1 MFKKAKRPIKEEN
14 PEKDTNI
21 VVEIENVKDLLV
33 EDFGLKDGVLQ
44 TIFGLHRAEIR
55 LNEYGKTQM
64 YWYKAD
70 GTPQKS
76 EPLTVKKNFS
86 IQLKQWK
93 ETAKSIQQT
102 FSEQRQRFDQFY
114 RENKNISFP
123 HFQRY
128 FIAHEIIK
136 HLAKKLI
143 WQFEYKDQLF
153 SGFFF
158 GKTWR
163 NERNEIAPD
172 WLFLPQTRVKLW
184 HPIGKT
190 VTEIVAWRD
199 LLTAFEIKQPFKQA
213 FREVYLL
220 TDAELQTAT
229 YSNRM
234 AAHIL
239 RQPQF
244 SALTRL
250 RGWKYAP
257 LGIWSYD
264 TQAIAKLA
272 IPAFKINVEFWLS
285 DLYADDFFIEE
296 NLFSY
301 IGTDQIRFYSALTKQ
316 LLPLEEVPP
325 LIFSEVMRDIDLFVG
340 VCSIGNDPNW
350 QDAHHA
356 RPRRFDAYWQRYS
369 FGDLGEAAKVRKQ
382 VLEKILPRL
391 KIASAA
397 EIKDKFLI
405 IKGKLRTYKIHI
417 GSTNILMTPN
427 DQYLCIVPD
436 RKENIAETPIYL
448 PFEGDN
454 ALSVILSKAFLLAN
468 DDTITDATILQQIN
482 FS

>member
-1 MFKKAKRPIKEEN
+1 MFKKAKRPTQTDNASI
-14 PEKDTNI
+14 I
-21 VVEIENVKDLLV
+21 VETDNVKDLLV
-33 EDFGLKDGVLQ
+33 NDFGLKDDTLQ
-44 TIFGLHRAEIR
+44 QVFGEHFSEIK
-55 LNEYGKTQM
+55 LLENGKTQIN
-64 YWYKAD
+64 WYKPD

-76 EPLTVKKNFS
+76 EPAAVKKKFAAA
-86 IQLKQWK
+86 LKQWK
-93 ETAKSIQQT
+93 ETAKNIQQT

-128 FIAHEIIK
+128 FIEHEIIK
-136 HLAKKLI
+136 YLTRKLI
-143 WQFEYKDQLF
+143 WQFENDNKTF

-172 WLFLPQTRVKLW
+172 WLTAPETRVTLW
-184 HPIGKT
+184 HPVGKS
-190 VTEIVAWRD
+190 VAEIVAWRD
-199 LLTAFEIKQPFKQA
+199 LLTEFELKQPFKQA
-213 FREVYLL
+213 FREIYLL
-220 TDAELQTAT
+220 TDAELQTQT

-234 AAHIL
+234 AAHII

-250 RGWKYAP
+250 RGWKYGA
-257 LGIWSYD
+257 LGVWSYD
-264 TQAIAKLA
+264 RQAIAKIE
-272 IPAFKINVEFWLS
+272 IPAFKIRAEFWLS
-285 DLYADDFFIEE
+285 DLYTDELFTEE

-301 IGTDQIRFYSALTKQ
+301 IGTDQVRFYSTQTKE
-316 LLPLEEVPP
+316 LLPLKAVPP

-350 QDAHHA
+350 QDASHE

-391 KIASAA
+391 KIASVA
-397 EIKDKFLI
+397 EIKDRFLI
-405 IKGKLRTYKIHI
+405 IKGKYRTYKIHI
-417 GSTNILMTPN
+417 GSTNILMSPN

-436 RKENIAETPIYL
+436 RKEGVAENPIYL

-468 DDTITDATILQQIN
+468 DDQITDATILHQIG
-482 FS
+482 FSK